1 MCFSPIFPRQNM
13 FFFFSALFRA
23 KKGRFPSTP
32 QDLVLG
38 HVDAPRNGHVFVVLK
53 VPRCWGIGSYTR
65 TTRTSIMEDYHA
77 AYEWE
82 AVSCPMLPYWKSTVA
97 MDNPHENWRL
107 LMDVNGSIISKW
119 WIFHC
124 HVWVLEGTPSWK
136 QTKTRWKALAPGKW
150 SKNGGSISDLTGWR
164 VNDEMKRT
172 MWEQNRW
179 WYRHEWKNIWTKWSY
194 GSSMDK

>member
-13 FFFFSALFRA
+13 FFFSRYSAQ

-82 AVSCPMLPYWKSTVA
+82 AVSYPMLPYWKWTVA

-107 LMDVNGSIISKW
+107 FMG
-119 WIFHC
+119 
-124 HVWVLEGTPSWK
+124 VLS
-136 QTKTRWKALAPGKW
+136 L
-150 SKNGGSISDLTGWR
+150 NGGFSIVMLEYWR
-164 VNDEMKRT
+164 VHPENDLRMADPYLT
-172 MWEQNRW
+172 WLA
-179 WYRHEWKNIWTKWSY
+179 
-194 GSSMDK
+194 GG